1 MLLPPGS
8 PPPWRGRSRRWTQL
22 QRRGRRWRLSRS
34 LRGGRWQP
42 TRLPPPRTARRGGG
56 RRCGLCG
63 FGWSRRAGGGPR
75 RLTRSGTPGGAGLR
89 RARRR
94 RRRRGCDAHFGGC
107 CRRGWHCMW
116 LLMPPPPSHPSQS
129 RFGRH
134 PHLRCTPLASAF
146 YSPVAS
152 VFRILCSLRQS
163 RSPPLLSPPPPPPP
177 TPPTLR
183 QQYCCACCL
192 HPSKGL
198 VLDEPR
204 RQRRRWQ
211 QAAAVCLP
219 CRRGAW
225 VSLALPVRMCNRA
238 RCGVRWTASP
248 PPLAAFAPR
257 RQQQSSGSGDGGG
270 ARSAPTCRRWRKP
283 LQGGGGGL
291 IPTGRPALG
300 ATEPSPE

>member
-1 MLLPPGS
+1 
-8 PPPWRGRSRRWTQL
+8 
-22 QRRGRRWRLSRS
+22 
-34 LRGGRWQP
+34 
-42 TRLPPPRTARRGGG
+42 
-56 RRCGLCG
+56 
-63 FGWSRRAGGGPR
+63 
-75 RLTRSGTPGGAGLR
+75 
-89 RARRR
+89 
-94 RRRRGCDAHFGGC
+94 
-107 CRRGWHCMW
+107 
-116 LLMPPPPSHPSQS
+116 MPPPPSHPSQS

-134 PHLRCTPLASAF
+134 PHWRCTPLASAFF

-270 ARSAPTCRRWRKP
+270 ARSAPARRRWRKP
-283 LQGGGGGL
+283 LQGGGGDSFLLAAQHWAPPSRLRSSCPRRRRYPSCVEKINMDLTVGTQSPCTHKTTPTTHLVVSSCPSFPAPSARCML
-291 IPTGRPALG
+291 I
-300 ATEPSPE
+300 